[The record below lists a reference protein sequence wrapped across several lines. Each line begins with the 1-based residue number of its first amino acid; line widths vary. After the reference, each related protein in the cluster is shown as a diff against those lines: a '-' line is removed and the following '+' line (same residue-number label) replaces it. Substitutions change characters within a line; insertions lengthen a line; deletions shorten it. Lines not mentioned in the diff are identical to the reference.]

1 MELRQL
7 RYFEAVARQ
16 ASFTQA
22 ARELHIAQPA
32 VSAQVRSLEREW
44 GTPLFERT
52 TRAVRLTQAGQLALR
67 RARRILDDV
76 HELEAELRGLAAVPP
91 TEVHLGAATAL
102 GPLRLP
108 EALSHFRRN
117 HPTVRVTVRTGFMPD
132 LIGSVDAGSL
142 DVALGPLRT
151 DLPPRLL
158 AGVLAEESLVLI
170 SPPGS
175 AGAGRPTADGSSTA
189 GDISLRELTSAS
201 FVCLPKGNGLRALL
215 DDACRAAGFD
225 PAVVVEAP
233 DPRTL
238 RAYVSAG
245 LGVGVIGRSDA
256 TAPGPPVCVH
266 RLRAA
271 PAHPPI
277 AAVYR
282 AGSAPSAGVRALL
295 TALTAE
301 AGRPRPED
309 SAPTS

>member
-7 RYFEAVARQ
+7 RYFEAVARR

-22 ARELHIAQPA
+22 AREMHVAQPA
-32 VSAQVRSLEREW
+32 VSAQVRSLEREL
-44 GTPLFERT
+44 GMPLFERT
-52 TRAVRLTQAGQLALR
+52 TRAVRLTLAGQHALR

-76 HELEAELRGLAAVPP
+76 HELEAELRGLVALPP
-91 TEVHLGAATAL
+91 SEVHLGAATAL
-102 GPLRLP
+102 GPLQLP
-108 EALSHFRRN
+108 EALSHFHRN

-132 LIGSVDAGSL
+132 LIVSVDEGNL

-158 AGVLAEESLVLI
+158 ATVLAEESLVLI
-170 SPPGS
+170 RPPETDDEGHP
-175 AGAGRPTADGSSTA
+175 RPERSNASS
-189 GDISLRELTSAS
+189 DISLRELTSAS
-201 FVCLPKGNGLRALL
+201 FVCLPRGNGLRALL

-245 LGVGVIGRSDA
+245 LGVGIIGRSDA
-256 TAPGPPVCVH
+256 TAPGPPVSVY

-271 PAHPPI
+271 PPHPPI
-277 AAVYR
+277 AAGHL
-282 AGSAPSAGVRALL
+282 AGAPPSARVRALL
-295 TALTAE
+295 PALFTILRCRRTTP
-301 AGRPRPED
+301 G
-309 SAPTS
+309 